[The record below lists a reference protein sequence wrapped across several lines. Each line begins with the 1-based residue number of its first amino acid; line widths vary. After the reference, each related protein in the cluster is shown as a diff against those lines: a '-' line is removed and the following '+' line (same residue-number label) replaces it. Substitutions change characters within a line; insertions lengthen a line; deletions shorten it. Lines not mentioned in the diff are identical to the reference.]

1 MHELSI
7 ARNVV
12 EIADDIVR
20 EARAKRCT
28 VVRVRVGVL
37 SGVAP
42 EALAFCYEAAT
53 RGTRLEGSRLVV
65 DSAPLVLRC
74 PMCTRETEVPDVQ
87 LACPTCGTAT
97 ADLTGGR
104 ELTVESVEV
113 V

>member
-12 EIADDIVR
+12 EIADGVVR
-20 EARAKRCT
+20 EARADRAIM
-28 VVRVRVGVL
+28 VRVRVGL
-37 SGVAP
+37 LAGVAP
-42 EALAFCYEAAT
+42 EALAFCYEAAA

-65 DSAPLVLRC
+65 ESAPLVLRC
-74 PMCTRETEVPDVQ
+74 PVCPRDIEAPDVR
-87 LACPTCGTAT
+87 LACPVCGTPT
-97 ADLTGGR
+97 ADVRGGR